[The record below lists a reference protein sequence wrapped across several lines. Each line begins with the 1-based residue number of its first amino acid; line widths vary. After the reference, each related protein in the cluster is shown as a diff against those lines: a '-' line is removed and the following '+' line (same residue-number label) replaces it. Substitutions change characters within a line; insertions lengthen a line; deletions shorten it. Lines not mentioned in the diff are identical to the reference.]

1 MRVGGNMTSLRN
13 KILGIKTEWV
23 IMDENGKILERFRL
37 NATATLNLTKY
48 IFDGTEKL
56 HIEEVVI
63 K

>member
-1 MRVGGNMTSLRN
+1 MTSLRN